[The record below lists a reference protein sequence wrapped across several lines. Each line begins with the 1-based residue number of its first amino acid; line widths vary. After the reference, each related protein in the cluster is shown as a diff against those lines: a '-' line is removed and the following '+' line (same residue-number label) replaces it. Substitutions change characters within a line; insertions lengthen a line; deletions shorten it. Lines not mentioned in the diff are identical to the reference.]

1 MCGSHTPPPPTASG
15 TTCRHRWRQ
24 EIGGSKTASSLFSFY
39 VGSEFFVV
47 TCKQKKSQTC
57 TICFWIKLCILVN
70 PINFMYDL
78 PTRILHMSGGFFVSK
93 RTAFFFY
100 LTHCHTVS
108 PAPQKNWKGKPPA
121 YCTSTCIYN
130 KLKGKTFI
138 VLFINCYSYSFI
150 VLFAYYYYYLLCF
163 CFCCLRT
170 IW

>member
-1 MCGSHTPPPPTASG
+1 MCGSHTPPPLTASG

-57 TICFWIKLCILVN
+57 TISFWIKLCILVN

-78 PTRILHMSGGFFVSK
+78 PTRILHMSGGFSV
-93 RTAFFFY
+93 
-100 LTHCHTVS
+100 HCHTVS

-138 VLFINCYSYSFI
+138 VLFINCYSI
-150 VLFAYYYYYLLCF
+150 RIHCTLCLLLLYYKIKL
-163 CFCCLRT
+163 
-170 IW
+170 